1 MHVLLTTDV
10 FPPICGGSGWSTYE
24 LARGLRARGHEITIV
39 RPRIGRPPDE
49 AGDFDGFRPLEFRA
63 WAPDVPFARNYFKT
77 DRLCRRLAGY
87 LRPLIRER
95 SIDLV
100 HAQHRLTG
108 PPSVAAARAEGVP
121 VVCTIRDYWPICYW
135 SDLIHDPAS
144 EELCPACTPG
154 MMTRCIRPRAGRLW
168 PLAAPLIPYMR
179 ASLRRMQRALAG
191 AGAVVAVGSAI
202 ARDLVARAPGLD
214 AGRVNIIPNA
224 VDAPGIQE
232 EAEKRARPLDQ
243 PYALYVGKLE
253 TNKGVSKLLP
263 AVAAA
268 DLDLPLVV
276 VGDGSGRPALETAA
290 RELHRDVRVVGWQ
303 AHTDT
308 LAWIRH
314 ATLLVFPSHWRE
326 PLSRVLLEASALGRP
341 IAAMNS
347 GGTCDIVIHEQTG
360 LLSRSVGELGWHIAV
375 LRHDTELRARLGAA
389 ARRRVEQTFDTP
401 VVVDQVEALY
411 ERLHGAV

>member
-1 MHVLLTTDV
+1 MRVLLTTDV

-39 RPRIGRPPDE
+39 RPRLGRPPDDTDE
-49 AGDFDGFRPLEFRA
+49 FDGFRPFEFRA
-63 WAPDVPFARNYFKT
+63 WAPDVPFVRNYFKT
-77 DRLCRRLAGY
+77 ARLCRRMAGY
-87 LRPLIRER
+87 LRRLIRER

-144 EELCPACTPG
+144 EELCPSCTPG

-168 PLAAPLIPYMR
+168 PLAAPLVPYMR
-179 ASLRRMQRALAG
+179 LNLRSMQRALAG
-191 AGAVVAVGSAI
+191 AGAIVAVGSAI
-202 ARDLVARAPGLD
+202 ARDLVARAQGLCAD
-214 AGRVNIIPNA
+214 RVYVIPNA
-224 VDAPGIQE
+224 VDARGIQG
-232 EAEKRARPLDQ
+232 EAEKRPRPLEQ

-290 RELHRDVRVVGWQ
+290 RESHRDVRVVGWQ

-308 LAWIRH
+308 LAWMRH

-341 IAAMNS
+341 IAAMNT
-347 GGTCDIVIHEQTG
+347 GGTRDIVIHEQTG
-360 LLSRSVGELGWHIAV
+360 LLSRSVGELGRHIAA
-375 LRHDTELRARLGAA
+375 LRRDTELRARLGAA

-411 ERLHGAV
+411 ERLRCAI